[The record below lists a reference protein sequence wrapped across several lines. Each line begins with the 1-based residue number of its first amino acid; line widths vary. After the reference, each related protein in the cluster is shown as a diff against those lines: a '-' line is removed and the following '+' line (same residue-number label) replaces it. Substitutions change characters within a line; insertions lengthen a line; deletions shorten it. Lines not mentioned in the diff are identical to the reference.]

1 MFKKMDNKNRNVLK
15 ATILKK
21 LKRRG
26 KWGGAHTSLDK
37 LTAGIPKHLRR
48 EAKDAAKELIKEGL
62 LLSKPTSYG
71 LEVSLNP
78 RRRDKIERIIHE
90 YLGEE

>member
-1 MFKKMDNKNRNVLK
+1 MFGKMNNLENILK

-26 KWGGAHTSLDK
+26 KWGERSNLER
-37 LTAGIPKHLRR
+37 LTAGIPKHLRGK
-48 EAKDAAKELIKEGL
+48 AKDAAKELIKEGL

-78 RRRDKIERIIHE
+78 RRRDEIERIIRE
-90 YLGEE
+90 YLGGR

>member
-1 MFKKMDNKNRNVLK
+1 MFGKMNNLENVLK

-26 KWGGAHTSLDK
+26 KWGGAHTSLER
-37 LTAGIPKHLRR
+37 LTAGIPKHLRGK
-48 EAKDAAKELIKEGL
+48 AKDAAKELIKEGL

-71 LEVSLNP
+71 LEVSLNS
-78 RRRDKIERIIHE
+78 RRRDEIERVIRE
-90 YLGEE
+90 YLGGR